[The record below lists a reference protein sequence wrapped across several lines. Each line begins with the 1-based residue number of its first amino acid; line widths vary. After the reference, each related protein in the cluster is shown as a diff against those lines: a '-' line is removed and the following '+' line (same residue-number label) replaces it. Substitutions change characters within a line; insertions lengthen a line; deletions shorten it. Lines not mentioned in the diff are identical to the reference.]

1 MILESSFWK
10 NDLKKNIQLLR
21 KINTK
26 KITDKTSFE
35 LEKIF
40 FITAYIVRKLYQS
53 GKLSNF
59 IFKKNII
66 LNCFQ
71 PIKNINRINWIFIDE
86 LYDLK
91 NPQKCSRTLDYIL
104 NQLVHSYTFSY
115 TFKENYKEIDMI
127 LFHSD
132 KERNYNTY
140 AIKLDEY
147 IGILESV
154 SNHDIT
160 SATMTYDEIEN
171 DYILLVEGDEF
182 KVKNVTDIPRIDA
195 YDAL

>member
-10 NDLKKNIQLLR
+10 NDLKKNIRLLK

-26 KITDKTSFE
+26 KITEKTSFE

-40 FITAYIVRKLYQS
+40 FITAYIIRKLYQS
-53 GKLSNF
+53 GKLSNSMYKDD
-59 IFKKNII
+59 IV
-66 LNCFQ
+66 LNYYK
-71 PIKNINRINWIFIDE
+71 PIKSINRMNWVFIDK

-104 NQLVHSYTFSY
+104 NQIVHSYTFSY
-115 TFKENYKEIDMI
+115 TFTEDYRYIDMI

-132 KERNYNTY
+132 KERNNNTY
-140 AIKLDEY
+140 AIKLDKY
-147 IGILESV
+147 IAILEAV

-160 SATMTYDEIEN
+160 SSTMIYDENEK
-171 DYILLVEGDEF
+171 DYILIVEGTES
-182 KVKNVTDIPRIDA
+182 KINQIMNRT
-195 YDAL
+195 